1 MSVKNRV
8 SYFQNSSFILA
19 VLFLLFTAPLFHNIY
34 VRETKWLKEELQVGN
49 ENLFHWKYLLSTKNK
64 VPQQNALTSRKLK
77 KDYCLPRLNFGH
89 AFFAVFLQFFL
100 KFNFAHV
107 FLILIRVFSEQK
119 SKLAFFDII
128 IPNTLLW
135 FLLFSLCIE
144 ETSRNC
150 SRFCAVFNKKYLTH
164 VLHATP
170 FFSTQLQCFL
180 GLT

>member
-49 ENLFHWKYLLSTKNK
+49 ENVFHWKYLLSTRNR

-89 AFFAVFLQFFL
+89 TFFAVFLQVFFL
-100 KFNFAHV
+100 FNFAHV
-107 FLILIRVFSEQK
+107 FLILTRVFSEQK
-119 SKLAFFDII
+119 SRLVFFDII
-128 IPNTLLW
+128 ISNTLLW
-135 FLLFSLCIE
+135 FSLFSLWIE

-150 SRFCAVFNKKYLTH
+150 SRFCAVFNTKIPTH
-164 VLHATP
+164 FFYKQRL
-170 FFSTQLQCFL
+170 FSTQLQCFL
-180 GLT
+180 GVT

>member
-1 MSVKNRV
+1 MSINNRV

-49 ENLFHWKYLLSTKNK
+49 ENVFHWKYLLSTRNR

-89 AFFAVFLQFFL
+89 IFFAVFLQVFFL
-100 KFNFAHV
+100 FNFAHV
-107 FLILIRVFSEQK
+107 FLILTRVFSEQK
-119 SKLAFFDII
+119 SRLVFFDII
-128 IPNTLLW
+128 ISNTLLW
-135 FLLFSLCIE
+135 FLLFSLWIE

-150 SRFCAVFNKKYLTH
+150 SRFCAVFNKKIPYTYF
-164 VLHATP
+164 TRNT
-170 FFSTQLQCFL
+170 FFSTQLQCFI
-180 GLT
+180 GVT